1 MWYYGSYRRVERKY
15 NMAELV
21 YKQIIDDLKEKIF
34 SGQFADLKLPD
45 ERSLS
50 ETYQVSRS
58 SIKRALTKMA
68 NDGIIFKKRG
78 SGTFINP
85 LYIKNESI
93 FNYEGSNL
101 GVSDNFQMNGK
112 KPKIKV
118 LEFEVIPPTDELQR
132 DLFLQPHDFVY
143 KIIRLRLFEDEPF
156 MIETGYIPIKIVQ
169 NLNQTIIE
177 GSIFHYLEDAHN
189 LAVTKSF
196 LSIYAEPSNSVD
208 QELLNLKENEPISI
222 MEGIFFLDNGTPF
235 EFSQMRFH
243 YKYMKFNT
251 IVSVP

>member
-1 MWYYGSYRRVERKY
+1 MTQF
-15 NMAELV
+15 V
-21 YKQIIDDLKEKIF
+21 YKQIMDDLKEKIF
-34 SGQFADLKLPD
+34 AGKFPDMRLPD

-50 ETYQVSRS
+50 ESYQVSRS
-58 SIKRALTKMA
+58 SIKRALTKMEHA
-68 NDGIIFKKRG
+68 GIIFKKQG

-101 GVSDNFQMNGK
+101 GVTDNFHMHGK
-112 KPKIKV
+112 KPQVKV
-118 LEFEVIPPTDELQR
+118 LTFEVIPPTEELQR

-143 KIIRLRLFEDEPF
+143 KIVRLRLFEEVPF

-169 NLNQTIIE
+169 DLNQTIIE
-177 GSIFHYLEDAHN
+177 GSIFNYLEDSRN

-196 LSIYAEPSNSVD
+196 LSIFAEPSQPQD
-208 QELLNLKENEPISI
+208 RELLHLREHEPVGI

-235 EFSQMRFH
+235 EFSHMRFH
-243 YKYMKFNT
+243 YQYLKFNT
-251 IVSVP
+251 FVSVQ

>member
-1 MWYYGSYRRVERKY
+1 MT
-15 NMAELV
+15 ELV
-21 YKQIIDDLKEKIF
+21 YKQIIDDLKKRIF
-34 SGQFADLKLPD
+34 AGQFPDMRLPD

-58 SIKRALTKMA
+58 SVKRALTKMA

-101 GVSDNFQMNGK
+101 GVTDNFQMNGK
-112 KPKIKV
+112 KPQIKV
-118 LEFEVIPPTDELQR
+118 LDFEVIPPTEELQR
-132 DLFLQPHDFVY
+132 DLFLRPDNFVY
-143 KIIRLRLFEDEPF
+143 KIVRLRLFDDKPF
-156 MIETGYIPIKIVQ
+156 MIETGYIPIKIVP
-169 NLNQTIIE
+169 NLNKSIIE
-177 GSIFHYLEDAHN
+177 GSIFHYLEDACN
-189 LAVTKSF
+189 QAVTKSF
-196 LSIYAEPSNSVD
+196 LSIFAEPSQSED
-208 QELLNLKENEPISI
+208 QELLHLKKHEPVGI

-235 EFSQMRFH
+235 EFSHMRFH

-251 IVSVP
+251 FVSVH

>member
-1 MWYYGSYRRVERKY
+1 
-15 NMAELV
+15 MAELV
-21 YKQIIDDLKEKIF
+21 YKQIMNDLKKKIF
-34 SGQFADLKLPD
+34 AGQFADMRLPD
-45 ERSLS
+45 ERTLS

-58 SIKRALTKMA
+58 SVKHALTKMA

-101 GVSDNFQMNGK
+101 GVTDNFQMHGK
-112 KPKIKV
+112 KPKVKV
-118 LEFEVIPPTDELQR
+118 LNFEVIPPTEELQR

-143 KIIRLRLFEDEPF
+143 KIIRLRLFDDVPF

-169 NLNQTIIE
+169 NLNHTIIE
-177 GSIFHYLEDAHN
+177 GSIFNYLEKAHN

-196 LSIYAEPSNSVD
+196 LSIYAEPSTGND
-208 QELLNLKENEPISI
+208 RELLQLNENEPVGI

-235 EFSQMRFH
+235 EFSHMRFH
-243 YKYMKFNT
+243 YQYLKFNT
-251 IVSVP
+251 FVSVQ

>member
-1 MWYYGSYRRVERKY
+1 
-15 NMAELV
+15 MAELV
-21 YKQIIDDLKEKIF
+21 YKQIIDDLKKKIF
-34 SGQFADLKLPD
+34 AGQFADMRLPD

-58 SIKRALTKMA
+58 SIKSALTKMA

-101 GVSDNFQMNGK
+101 GVTDNFQMNGK
-112 KPKIKV
+112 RPKVRV
-118 LEFEVIPPTDELQR
+118 LNFEVIPPTEELQR

-143 KIIRLRLFEDEPF
+143 KIIRLRLFDEEPF

-169 NLNQTIIE
+169 DLNQTIIE
-177 GSIFHYLEDAHN
+177 GSIFNYLEEVQN

-196 LSIYAEPSNSVD
+196 LSISAEPSDAND
-208 QELLNLKENEPISI
+208 QKLLRLRENEPVGI

-235 EFSQMRFH
+235 EFSHMRFH

-251 IVSVP
+251 FVSVQ

>member
-1 MWYYGSYRRVERKY
+1 MTQF
-15 NMAELV
+15 V
-21 YKQIIDDLKEKIF
+21 YKQIIDDLKKKIF
-34 SGQFADLKLPD
+34 AGQFPDMRLPD

-58 SIKRALTKMA
+58 SIKRALTKMEHA
-68 NDGIIFKKRG
+68 GIIFKKRG

-101 GVSDNFQMNGK
+101 GVTDNFQMHGV
-112 KPKIKV
+112 KPKIRV
-118 LEFEVIPPTDELQR
+118 LSFEVIPPTEELQR

-143 KIIRLRLFEDEPF
+143 KIVRLRLFDETPF
-156 MIETGYIPIKIVQ
+156 MIETGYIPIKIIQ

-177 GSIFHYLEDAHN
+177 GSIFNYLEEAHN

-196 LSIYAEPSNSVD
+196 LSIYAEPSD
-208 QELLNLKENEPISI
+208 TRDRELLSLAENEPVGI
-222 MEGIFFLDNGTPF
+222 MEGIFFLDNGTPL
-235 EFSQMRFH
+235 EFSHMRFH
-243 YKYMKFNT
+243 YKYLKFNT
-251 IVSVP
+251 FVSVQE

>member
-1 MWYYGSYRRVERKY
+1 
-15 NMAELV
+15 MAQLV
-21 YKQIIDDLKEKIF
+21 YKQIIDDLKKRIF
-34 SGQFADLKLPD
+34 AGEYPNMRLPD

-58 SIKRALTKMA
+58 SVKRALMKMEH
-68 NDGIIFKKRG
+68 DGIIFKKRG

-101 GVSDNFQMNGK
+101 GVTDNFQMHGQ
-112 KPKIKV
+112 KPQVKV
-118 LEFEVIPPTDELQR
+118 LSFEVIPPTEELQR
-132 DLFLQPHDFVY
+132 DLFLEPHDFVY
-143 KIIRLRLFEDEPF
+143 KIVRLRLFDDEPF

-169 NLNQTIIE
+169 DLNQTIIE
-177 GSIFHYLEDAHN
+177 GSIFNYLEDSRN

-196 LSIYAEPSNSVD
+196 LSISAEPSRAED
-208 QELLNLKENEPISI
+208 RELLRLMEHEPVSI
-222 MEGIFFLDNGTPF
+222 MEGVFFLDNGTPF
-235 EFSQMRFH
+235 EYSHMRFH

-251 IVSVP
+251 FVSVQER

>member
-1 MWYYGSYRRVERKY
+1 MTQF
-15 NMAELV
+15 V
-21 YKQIIDDLKEKIF
+21 YKQIIDDLKKKIF
-34 SGQFADLKLPD
+34 AGQFPDMRLPD

-58 SIKRALTKMA
+58 SIKRALTKMEHA
-68 NDGIIFKKRG
+68 GIIFKKRG

-101 GVSDNFQMNGK
+101 GVTDNFQMHGV
-112 KPKIKV
+112 KPKIRV
-118 LEFEVIPPTDELQR
+118 LSFEVIPPTEELQR

-143 KIIRLRLFEDEPF
+143 KIVRLRLFDETPF
-156 MIETGYIPIKIVQ
+156 MIETGYIPIKIIQ

-177 GSIFHYLEDAHN
+177 GSIFNYLEEAHN

-196 LSIYAEPSNSVD
+196 LSIYAEPSD
-208 QELLNLKENEPISI
+208 TRDRELLSLKENEPVGI
-222 MEGIFFLDNGTPF
+222 MEGIFFLDNGTPL
-235 EFSQMRFH
+235 EFSNMRFH
-243 YKYMKFNT
+243 YKYLKFNT
-251 IVSVP
+251 FVSVQE

>member
-1 MWYYGSYRRVERKY
+1 MTQF
-15 NMAELV
+15 V
-21 YKQIIDDLKEKIF
+21 YKQIMDDLKEKIF
-34 SGQFADLKLPD
+34 AGKFPDMRLPD

-50 ETYQVSRS
+50 ESYQVSRS
-58 SIKRALTKMA
+58 SIKRALTKMEHA
-68 NDGIIFKKRG
+68 GIIFKKQG

-101 GVSDNFQMNGK
+101 GVTDNFHMHGK
-112 KPKIKV
+112 KPQVKV
-118 LEFEVIPPTDELQR
+118 LTFEVIPPTEELQR

-143 KIIRLRLFEDEPF
+143 KIVRLRLFEEVPF

-169 NLNQTIIE
+169 DLNQTIIE
-177 GSIFHYLEDAHN
+177 GSIFNYLEDSRN

-196 LSIYAEPSNSVD
+196 LSIFAEPSQPED
-208 QELLNLKENEPISI
+208 RELLQLREHEPVGI

-235 EFSQMRFH
+235 EFSHMRFH
-243 YKYMKFNT
+243 YQYLKFNT
-251 IVSVP
+251 FVSVQ

>member
-1 MWYYGSYRRVERKY
+1 
-15 NMAELV
+15 MAQLL

-34 SGQFADLKLPD
+34 AGHFDNMRLPD

-58 SIKRALTKMA
+58 SIKRALTKME

-85 LYIKNESI
+85 LYIRNESV

-101 GVSDNFQMNGK
+101 GVTDNFHMDGK
-112 KPKIKV
+112 KPKVKV
-118 LEFEVIPPTDELQR
+118 LSFEVIPPTEDLQR
-132 DLFLQPHDFVY
+132 DLFLEPHDFVY
-143 KIIRLRLFEDEPF
+143 KIIRLRLFDDEPF

-177 GSIFHYLEDAHN
+177 GSIFNYLQDAHN

-196 LSIYAEPSNSVD
+196 LSIFAEPSNGED
-208 QELLNLKENEPISI
+208 RELLHLKENEPVGI

-235 EFSQMRFH
+235 EFSHMRLH
-243 YKYMKFNT
+243 YKYLKFNT
-251 IVSVP
+251 FVSVQS

>member
-1 MWYYGSYRRVERKY
+1 MTQF
-15 NMAELV
+15 V
-21 YKQIIDDLKEKIF
+21 YKQIIDDLKKKIF
-34 SGQFADLKLPD
+34 AGQFPDMRLPD

-58 SIKRALTKMA
+58 SIKRALTRMEHA
-68 NDGIIFKKRG
+68 GIIFKKRG

-101 GVSDNFQMNGK
+101 GVTDNFQMHGV
-112 KPKIKV
+112 KPKIRV
-118 LEFEVIPPTDELQR
+118 LSFEVIPPTEELQR

-143 KIIRLRLFEDEPF
+143 KIVRLRLFDETPF
-156 MIETGYIPIKIVQ
+156 MIETGYIPIKIIQ

-177 GSIFHYLEDAHN
+177 GSIFNYLEEAHN

-196 LSIYAEPSNSVD
+196 LSIYAEPSD
-208 QELLNLKENEPISI
+208 TRDRELLSLAENEPVGI
-222 MEGIFFLDNGTPF
+222 MEGIFFLDNGTPL
-235 EFSQMRFH
+235 EFSHMRFH
-243 YKYMKFNT
+243 YKYLKFNT
-251 IVSVP
+251 FVSVQK

>member
-1 MWYYGSYRRVERKY
+1 MTQF
-15 NMAELV
+15 V
-21 YKQIIDDLKEKIF
+21 YKQIIDDLKKKIF
-34 SGQFADLKLPD
+34 AGQFPDMRLPD

-58 SIKRALTKMA
+58 SIKRALTKMEHA
-68 NDGIIFKKRG
+68 GIIFKKRG

-101 GVSDNFQMNGK
+101 GVTDNFQMHGV
-112 KPKIKV
+112 KPKIQV
-118 LEFEVIPPTDELQR
+118 LSFEVIPPTEELQR

-143 KIIRLRLFEDEPF
+143 KIVRLRLFDETPF
-156 MIETGYIPIKIVQ
+156 MIETGYIPIKIIQ

-177 GSIFHYLEDAHN
+177 GSIFNHLEEAHN

-196 LSIYAEPSNSVD
+196 LSIYAEPSD
-208 QELLNLKENEPISI
+208 TRDRELLSLAENEPVGI
-222 MEGIFFLDNGTPF
+222 MEGIFFLDNGTPL
-235 EFSQMRFH
+235 EFSHMRFH
-243 YKYMKFNT
+243 YKYLKFNT
-251 IVSVP
+251 FVSVQE

>member
-1 MWYYGSYRRVERKY
+1 MG
-15 NMAELV
+15 ELV

-34 SGQFADLKLPD
+34 AGQFADMKLPD

-58 SIKRALTKMA
+58 SIKRALNKMA

-85 LYIKNESI
+85 LYIKNESV
-93 FNYEGSNL
+93 FNYEGTNL
-101 GVSDNFQMNGK
+101 GITDNFHMNGE

-118 LEFEVIPPTDELQR
+118 LKFEVIPPTEELQR

-143 KIIRLRLFEDEPF
+143 KIIRLRLFDDTPF

-177 GSIFHYLEDAHN
+177 GSIFQYLENEHN

-196 LSIYAEPSNSVD
+196 LTVFAEPSNTVD
-208 QELLNLKENEPISI
+208 QELLQLKENEPVGI
-222 MEGIFFLDNGTPF
+222 MEGVFFLDNGTPF

>member
-1 MWYYGSYRRVERKY
+1 
-15 NMAELV
+15 MAELI
-21 YKQIIDDLKEKIF
+21 YKQIIDDLKKRIF
-34 SGQFADLKLPD
+34 AGQFANMKLPD

-68 NDGIIFKKRG
+68 SDGIIFKKRG

-101 GVSDNFQMNGK
+101 GVTDNFQMHGV
-112 KPKIKV
+112 KPKVKV
-118 LEFEVIPPTDELQR
+118 LSFEVIPPTEELQR
-132 DLFLQPHDFVY
+132 NLFLEPHDFVY

-177 GSIFHYLEDAHN
+177 GSIFNYLEDSMN

-196 LSIYAEPSNSVD
+196 LSVFAEPSQAND
-208 QELLNLKENEPISI
+208 QELLNLKENEPVGI

-235 EFSQMRFH
+235 EFSHMRFH
-243 YKYMKFNT
+243 YKYLKFNT
-251 IVSVP
+251 FVSVD